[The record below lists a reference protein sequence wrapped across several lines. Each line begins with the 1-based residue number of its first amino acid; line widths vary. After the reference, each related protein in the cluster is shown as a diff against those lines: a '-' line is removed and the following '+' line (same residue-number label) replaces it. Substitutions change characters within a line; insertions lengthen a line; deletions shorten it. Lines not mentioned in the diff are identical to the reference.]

1 MDNVHTFESTLD
13 IAKRSRVYGFLKRV
27 NKGVLNTDK
36 AKEPSCGKTYCS
48 MPQSL
53 RFFHFTSKRE
63 NPFPKICII
72 VAILQWLMFLL
83 PRHRIPQRASST
95 CLSVSEAS
103 THVIPSPLTFFCSF
117 TEKVLMHSLMGNSGE
132 ARTSLLSLTGLSNQ
146 KCRLS
151 SSQRTM
157 PTPPGAW
164 RNSGR

>member
-1 MDNVHTFESTLD
+1 MGVVKSEGKKLDHFCLWLLLVDHFSVKENVDNVHTFESTLD

-72 VAILQWLMFLL
+72 VAIL
-83 PRHRIPQRASST
+83 
-95 CLSVSEAS
+95 
-103 THVIPSPLTFFCSF
+103 
-117 TEKVLMHSLMGNSGE
+117 
-132 ARTSLLSLTGLSNQ
+132 
-146 KCRLS
+146 
-151 SSQRTM
+151 
-157 PTPPGAW
+157 
-164 RNSGR
+164 